1 MKKLI
6 MLLLSFILCLGL
18 FACAGEGDPKETLP
32 GTDPGTEPPATDPD
46 TVPPE
51 TKPLPKFTNLYNAS
65 SAQTGWVNG
74 SGAESPD
81 GSFYTSDFIE
91 ANDGDIFTFGPAVT
105 GQGWHL
111 VLFDENKKAIGD
123 GTTANGVRILEDFDG
138 TASIME
144 YSVKKSNVSFIRFV
158 SDRRYHES
166 YLVTIDDPFDSTDL
180 AEYFNMT
187 RPVLE
192 TFAREAN
199 SPLEG
204 KRVLFLGDSLGA
216 GQWDDGRV
224 RAWAGRIAEQFGT
237 VSDNQAIGGYCFS
250 NIRGSGPMILNQLN
264 KVKRNEY
271 DMVILEGGVNDAWG
285 TVDGTNK
292 IAPVGEMSES
302 FDPDDFDVS
311 TFAGGFEKTLSMVF
325 DYYSD
330 ATVGYIAVFNM
341 KAATGIGKVTEMEPY
356 YDMAKQICE
365 KWDVAYLDM
374 YHDDY
379 VNDELMAVTTSKY
392 LKDPV
397 HPNKEGYDR
406 ISPYIGKWM
415 ETLVG

>member
-1 MKKLI
+1 MKKSIL
-6 MLLLSFILCLGL
+6 LLLSLVLCLGL
-18 FACAGEGDPKETLP
+18 FACAGEGAPKETVP
-32 GTDPGTEPPATDPD
+32 GTEPGTEPPATDPD

-51 TKPLPKFTNLYNAS
+51 TKPLSKFTNLYDAS

-74 SGAESPD
+74 SGTESPD

-91 ANDGDIFTFGPAVT
+91 TYDGDTVTSGPAVP

-111 VLFDENKKAIGD
+111 VLFAENKQAIGD

-144 YSVKKSNVSFIRFV
+144 YSVKKTDVAFVRFV
-158 SDRRYHES
+158 SDRRYHDS
-166 YLVTIDDPFDSTDL
+166 YLVTLDDPFNSDDL
-180 AEYFNMT
+180 AEYCGMT

-204 KRVLFLGDSLGA
+204 MRVLFLGDSLGA

-237 VSDNQAIGGYCFS
+237 ISDNQAIGGYCFS

-264 KVKRNEY
+264 KVRRNEY

-292 IAPVGEMSES
+292 VAPVGEMSDS

-325 DYYSD
+325 DYYGD

-356 YDMAKQICE
+356 YDMAKKICE